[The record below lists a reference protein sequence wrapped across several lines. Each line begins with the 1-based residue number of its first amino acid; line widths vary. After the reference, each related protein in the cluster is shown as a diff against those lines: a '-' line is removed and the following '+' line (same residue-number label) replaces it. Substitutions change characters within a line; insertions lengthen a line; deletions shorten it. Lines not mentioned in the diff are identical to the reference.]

1 MKKTI
6 TIKMAHPEEAED
18 IFDTSLEF
26 DDFSK
31 DDYYDE
37 PVPQYE
43 AAAKLF
49 SFRKFD
55 DDVVL
60 YYDGKRIGKTD
71 LAEIPSERVCAS
83 RVLVGSY
90 KTVELDDL
98 GDEKTKRG
106 KFKENVV
113 EITLAD
119 EEEPPKQEAAP
130 TVPETPAKKKKKGI
144 VFIVFAVFFILCGL
158 ASNNIPALLIFFA
171 LGGLF
176 IYLFIKKNKEG
187 EDGKA

>member
-1 MKKTI
+1 
-6 TIKMAHPEEAED
+6 MAHPEEAAE
-18 IFDTSLEF
+18 IFENSVEF
-26 DDFSK
+26 DDFDK
-31 DDYYDE
+31 DLYYE
-37 PVPQYE
+37 ETIVPQFEGIPKFY
-43 AAAKLF
+43 
-49 SFRKFD
+49 SFRKYD

-60 YYDGKRIGKTD
+60 YYNDKRIGKTD
-71 LAEIPSERVCAS
+71 LAEIPSERGCAS
-83 RVLVGSY
+83 RVFVGSY

-98 GDEKTKRG
+98 GEEKTKRG

-130 TVPETPAKKKKKGI
+130 TVPEAPAKKKKKGI